1 MATDSLAQPG
11 ARPFFGLHYI
21 PKAEQKQH
29 RGATHV
35 MTLSGLTIPLQIPSI
50 WDPRWLQFSSL
61 AVFCFAGKY
70 ILDFRVTTFQIFSA
84 LAVCIAIEI
93 AFVAAQQRIIIFPTS
108 AVISGFGLGFLLR
121 SDTIW
126 IHPLCAALSVGSK
139 YLVRIDGKHVWNP
152 TNFGIV
158 VVLLLFPDSAWVTT
172 GQWGAV
178 FIILYG
184 IANAGL
190 FVVYR
195 VKRFHVC
202 VAFWLPLAI
211 LLFAQA
217 HFTSLPMDTAI
228 ARVTAGSLILYTFFM
243 ITDPRT
249 TPNTLIG
256 RIGFASAVSVLTF
269 ILFVAEIEFAPFF
282 ALFMVSGFTPLVD
295 YLMPARRFEW
305 IHVSTPI
312 QLSGRWRSVL
322 SRAI

>member
-1 MATDSLAQPG
+1 VTV
-11 ARPFFGLHYI
+11 FGI
-21 PKAEQKQH
+21 TVP
-29 RGATHV
+29 T
-35 MTLSGLTIPLQIPSI
+35 QIPSV

-93 AFVAAQQRIIIFPTS
+93 FFVALQQRILIFPTS

-126 IHPLCAALSVGSK
+126 IHSLCAALSVGSK
-139 YLVRIDGKHVWNP
+139 YLVRIEGKHVWNP
-152 TNFGIV
+152 TNFGLV
-158 VVLLLFPDSAWVTT
+158 MVLLAFPDSAWATT
-172 GQWGAV
+172 GQWGTW

-195 VKRFHVC
+195 AKRFHV
-202 VAFWLPLAI
+202 VVSFWLPLFI
-211 LLFAQA
+211 LLVAQA
-217 HFTSLPMDTAI
+217 HFTSMPMDTAI
-228 ARVTAGSLILYTFFM
+228 ARVTSGALILYTFFM

-249 TPNTLIG
+249 TPNTMIG
-256 RIGFASAVSVLTF
+256 RIGFSLAVSVLTF

-282 ALFMVSGFTPLVD
+282 ALFFISGFTPLVD

-312 QLSGRWRSVL
+312 QLSGTWRAVL